1 MSSTTSMAAPGSEN
15 FNPHL
20 QPITIFYPDATNFTL
35 TLMDITQVNYAAI
48 RKVTIFGAEL
58 GASIIILVLLAALT
72 WAEKRRTILF
82 SVNML
87 ALLALAIRSILQ
99 IEYYLQPWFDMYTYL
114 SGDTSDVS
122 MGSRATTVAAGTMQ
136 IVLVAATQISLILQI
151 RVVYASMPK
160 INIAMTALASV
171 VATTVM
177 SFYTI
182 SLVQSNIAG
191 MRAEPYLGGWIYP
204 TARGL
209 YAFSIC
215 LYSLV
220 FVLKLGHAIH
230 RRKCLGLQKF
240 GPLQVV
246 FIMGCQTMLVPGK
259 NSHCPWRNFL
269 CLSLL
274 TLAAAIFSVVENVV
288 KFDGLSSLTAALVAI
303 SLPLSAMWAA
313 AQTET
318 PSPSGMGDSY
328 QRIFRSNDAR
338 SGGGIS
344 TQRLPSHR
352 PMAMHVNSH
361 SSAGSASPTMVEKKM
376 GVHVKKSFEVK
387 NSPVPVTPKS
397 MDEVV

>member
-246 FIMGCQTMLVPGK
+246 FIMGCQTMLVP
-259 NSHCPWRNFL
+259 
-269 CLSLL
+269 
-274 TLAAAIFSVVENVV
+274 AIFSVVENVV